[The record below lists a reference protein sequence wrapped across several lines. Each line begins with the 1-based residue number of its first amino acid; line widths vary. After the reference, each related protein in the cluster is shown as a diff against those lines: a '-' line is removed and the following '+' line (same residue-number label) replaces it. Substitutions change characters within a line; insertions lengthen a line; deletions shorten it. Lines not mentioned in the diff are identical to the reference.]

1 MVIIASG
8 WVQRSPTT
16 LLGQCSA
23 KTGRQQRNFFRNNC
37 TLHWLGDP
45 EFKPREQKMT
55 DKSGKTD
62 RISRMAHEQQ
72 QDFLRRS
79 SLHFLECAIHL
90 CATNMSI
97 SELAAR
103 LEKQAQYLRQF
114 G

>member
-1 MVIIASG
+1 
-8 WVQRSPTT
+8 
-16 LLGQCSA
+16 
-23 KTGRQQRNFFRNNC
+23 
-37 TLHWLGDP
+37 
-45 EFKPREQKMT
+45 MT
-55 DKSGKTD
+55 DKSGKSD
-62 RISRMAHEQQ
+62 RISKNEQQ

-79 SLHFLECAIHL
+79 SLQSLECAIHL